1 MAGVNPQY
9 LNQMTVN
16 TGAQQPQGVFPRQFT
31 RESGNLAQAIQ
42 TPTMPDIGAA
52 FARQGVGIGSPAIQY
67 GMGAAAGQQMAQAA
81 AAPQQIGLQH
91 GFTNLA
97 NMLAGYMQQD
107 QYGQALAGAG
117 QQQLGNYQQF
127 QNARNFGLAD
137 LIGFTGRMA

>member
-1 MAGVNPQY
+1 MAGVNPSQV
-9 LNQMTVN
+9 NVN
-16 TGAQQPQGVFPRQFT
+16 TGAQQPQGKYPKQFT
-31 RESGNLAQAIQ
+31 LESGNLAQALQ
-42 TPTMPDIGAA
+42 TPTMPDLSAA
-52 FARQGVGIGSPAIQY
+52 FSRQGVGIGSPALQY
-67 GMGAAAGQQMAQAA
+67 GMGAAAGRQMATAA

-91 GFTNLA
+91 GFANLA
-97 NMLAGYMQQD
+97 NLLAGYQRQD